1 MSVDQIGVKENYLL
15 VTTTGPAAEF
25 QGSNFGLYR
34 EAGTHHGAPYYVQ
47 LHDVNTNKEPC
58 KIYKDNN
65 VLYGVAWKAG
75 LNLGDAACGLIHS
88 SNTDTVP
95 ETGWQY
101 NDGTTWHHDA
111 GIRVRHVEDISTLLC
126 GTITVSAKGEA
137 AKFQS
142 KGMGKFRPTG
152 QFSAGRQVFYNRR
165 TRRYLSVYPC
175 RRAWGSRYNAEDSEI
190 GVRSGCA
197 PGLCPAFRRAA
208 VNEKE
213 KINSW
218 QYHYAEII
226 RNRPYPDMQFSGWED
241 GDITVKCNVHNSSIL
256 QFATLQNVKNK
267 TDMKY

>member
-1 MSVDQIGVKENYLL
+1 MSADQIGVKEKYLL
-15 VTTTGPAAEF
+15 VTTTGPTAEF

-75 LNLGDAACGLIHS
+75 LNLGDAACGLLHS

-126 GTITVSAKGEA
+126 GTITISATGEA

-152 QFSAGRQVFYNRR
+152 QFSAGRQVFYN
-165 TRRYLSVYPC
+165 RRYLSVYPC

-267 TDMKY
+267 TNMKS